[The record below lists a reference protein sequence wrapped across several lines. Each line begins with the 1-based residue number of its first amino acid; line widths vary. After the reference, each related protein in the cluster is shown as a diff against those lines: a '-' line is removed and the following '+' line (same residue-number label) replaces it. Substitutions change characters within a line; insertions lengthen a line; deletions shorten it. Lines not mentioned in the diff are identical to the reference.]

1 MQIRS
6 WVGVVVLILTVTMNE
21 SAIDGMQNG
30 LVSSFSSHWFKGQHL
45 IFPRLIV
52 LALNVPIMIV
62 SFQGGW
68 VGRPSLLPGNTRGEL
83 QSCWEW
89 YNTHITTSGWFS
101 THVTTSK
108 PWYFEN
114 TSLIRS
120 SPRTLVFVRVCW
132 HMRGSVVL
140 SKQGNTINMNLE
152 YVKHTHRMDSCAGLG
167 WVSSV
172 GV

>member
-68 VGRPSLLPGNTRGEL
+68 VIVSFQGGWVGRPSLCPGTPAE
-83 QSCWEW
+83 S
-89 YNTHITTSGWFS
+89 YS
-101 THVTTSK
+101 
-108 PWYFEN
+108 
-114 TSLIRS
+114 
-120 SPRTLVFVRVCW
+120 
-132 HMRGSVVL
+132 
-140 SKQGNTINMNLE
+140 
-152 YVKHTHRMDSCAGLG
+152 
-167 WVSSV
+167 
-172 GV
+172 